1 MSSGNGSDS
10 DDIYS
15 NGSSSSS
22 DDLSYFEQV
31 KDNFGEDDDFD
42 MNSSERLVDERIL
55 FEKLKFDKRLPA

>member
-42 MNSSERLVDERIL
+42 INCSDKLVDERIL
-55 FEKLKFDKRLPA
+55 FEKLKFNKKLP